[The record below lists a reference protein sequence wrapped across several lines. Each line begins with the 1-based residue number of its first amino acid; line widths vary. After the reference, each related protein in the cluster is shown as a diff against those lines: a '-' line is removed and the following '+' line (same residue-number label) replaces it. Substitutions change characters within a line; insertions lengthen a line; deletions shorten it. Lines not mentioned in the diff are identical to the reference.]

1 MILFLQDIEGIDIP
15 TLVQACCSRHTG
27 IGADG
32 MIFVKEDPL
41 EMVYYNQ
48 NGSRAPMCGNG
59 IRCFAAYCFDEGI
72 NTDEVVP
79 VQTLAGEKSYI
90 LYLRL
95 HLKFV

>member
-1 MILFLQDIEGIDIP
+1 MRIKFSKYHGLGNDFILTRYIEGIDIP

-48 NGSRAPMCGNG
+48 NGSRAPMWQWHPLLCGLL
-59 IRCFAAYCFDEGI
+59 F
-72 NTDEVVP
+72 
-79 VQTLAGEKSYI
+79 
-90 LYLRL
+90 
-95 HLKFV
+95 